1 MKALFI
7 SFVLLFSGFAQA
19 QSLPLNNIVVFG
31 DSLSDNGNLYEY
43 MGHKIPQS
51 PPYFSGRFSNGPIW
65 VERLVEYYFST
76 NPNSHLLDYAFGG
89 AGISDEESDV
99 LMTLKRELDIY
110 LNAHQGKA
118 SENNLYIVWIGAN
131 NYIGLPS
138 NAEETVTQV
147 NKGIVAGLKRLV
159 NAGAKYIMVVNIPD
173 LGKTPIASDL
183 EARKTLSNFSKR
195 HNAILLDSVGEL
207 QQAYPDVKWMYY
219 DVRSRMNELLE
230 SPESYG
236 FTNIVDTCY
245 AAQIDKSLGNSILH
259 IAADVKLKANDDI
272 CKGYLFFDPVH
283 PTAPAHSMLA
293 ENAKAILD
301 SEGVQFGE

>member
-7 SFVLLFSGFAQA
+7 LFALLFSGLIQA

-51 PPYFSGRFSNGPIW
+51 PPYFAGRFSNGPIW
-65 VERLVEYYFST
+65 VERLAESYFST

-110 LNAHQGKA
+110 LNAHQGRA
-118 SENNLYIVWIGAN
+118 SESSLYIVWIGAN

-138 NAEETVTQV
+138 NMEESLAQV
-147 NKGIVAGLKRLV
+147 NRGIVAGLKRLV
-159 NAGAKYIMVVNIPD
+159 DSGAKYIMVVNIPD
-173 LGKTPIASDL
+173 LGRTPIASDL
-183 EARKTLSNFSKR
+183 EARKILSNFSKR
-195 HNAILLDSVGEL
+195 HNALLFDSVSEL
-207 QQAYPDVKWMYY
+207 QQTYPEVKLMFYDVK
-219 DVRSRMNELLE
+219 SKMNALLE

-245 AAQIDKSLGNSILH
+245 AAQINKSLGHSILH
-259 IAADVKLKANDDI
+259 IAADVKLKADDDI
-272 CKGYLFFDPVH
+272 CKGYLFSTLSIPRH
-283 PTAPAHSMLA
+283 QR
-293 ENAKAILD
+293 IRC
-301 SEGVQFGE
+301 